1 MEDDINSVSTEV
13 ATQDQQSIPDQQI
26 QQPAQESYQERNW
39 RAMREKERQ
48 LEKDNR
54 DKDELIRELIRKNQ
68 APVVPEEPEL
78 PDDEYLNKG
87 HVKRLAKKA
96 VEPLEKELEELRNQ
110 LATQKQQNLFDSL
123 RKKFSDFDEVVNPE
137 TLALFDEREPELA
150 AQIVASKDPY
160 AIGVQSYKF
169 IKASGLLDSVPSRR
183 RQKEADKMLEK
194 NAKTMQSPQAYDKR
208 PMAQA
213 FRLTE
218 EDKSK
223 LYEEMMGFAS
233 MAGSVPEMS

>member
-160 AIGVQSYKF
+160 AIGVSYKF